1 MAIQRLRDIER
12 SDDPTWGEASRRK
25 YMLHYDLEAF
35 IWVTFYS
42 ILIYTINLS
51 KKEKVSNKGASLGTR
66 EASDVVDNLDGVDD
80 PSGQQTLQKQK
91 DRTRVI
97 EGLGNT
103 FSYSTLKDVKQ
114 AKESFVLGGI
124 DVLEFIED
132 ETLRKVGV
140 GAWELLYKQNLRL
153 GDPELIT
160 HESLCKMLAG
170 AGA

>member
-42 ILIYTINLS
+42 ILIYTIKLS
-51 KKEKVSNKGASLGTR
+51 KKEKLSNKGASSGSQ
-66 EASDVVDNLDGVDD
+66 EASDDVDNLGGIDD
-80 PSGQQTLQKQK
+80 PSGQQALQKQK

-114 AKESFVLGGI
+114 AKALFVLEGM

-132 ETLRKVGV
+132 ENLRKVGV

-153 GDPELIT
+153 GDMVLIT
-160 HESLCKMLAG
+160 HDSLRNVFVDAG
-170 AGA
+170 A